1 MATHSMCFIRNH
13 MKLCI
18 VFKFT
23 FSSCLVVLDCEKSG
37 TEITSVPKSLLISKS
52 YPNVYDQNSDCEAT
66 VKFEQNENIVL
77 YFWDFKVQDTSGCT
91 KDYLEISSITN
102 KKRAI
107 GDRLCGYTLPP
118 PIPLNAGTAHLAFQ
132 SDAMLGYKGF
142 IIHLDT
148 GEICIYFSV

>member
-1 MATHSMCFIRNH
+1 M
-13 MKLCI
+13 
-18 VFKFT
+18 
-23 FSSCLVVLDCEKSG
+23 VLDCEKSG

-102 KKRAI
+102 EGRAI
-107 GDRLCGYTLPP
+107 VGKMCGYTMPA
-118 PIPLNAGTAHLAFQ
+118 PISLNAHTAHLAFH
-132 SDAMLGYKGF
+132 SDALLGHRGF
-142 IIHLDT
+142 FIYLDT
-148 GEICIYFSV
+148 GKIYYRFFCIVEILTIYIQLLNNVNIIITRV